1 MTFSMNVEEYAI
13 KQGFLHLLR
22 PLPDPIKPS
31 DLKSLETCT
40 KTEHIVNNPTLGE
53 TLPERLGMRT
63 ISSDFDAATIPKRNW
78 IIERYVLGNYIA
90 IIGAGGATGK
100 SMITLC
106 LAVSVALG
114 KDLLNLGDTVQ
125 GNALV
130 INNEDDDDELDR
142 RLAGIF
148 KLYRIKNHEV
158 TDKLY
163 IKSGYG
169 ERVTISTNSTIT
181 GSTSMMSPNVEK
193 IIKEIKRCDI
203 KLLIVD
209 PFVSTHQESEN
220 DNSAID
226 NVMSY
231 YRHIASETGVAIFLV
246 HHTRKDGDEA
256 DSRAGDVDVMRG
268 ASSLKD
274 AARLCFTLAKMGK
287 KTAKD
292 HGIDDKA
299 KNQLSRLDDAK
310 NNFTLS
316 DGKAKWFKMESVQIA
331 NGEWL
336 GVPRSYDLPDAIN
349 GKEASSESKEHTT
362 FSYIVRGVLSL
373 KGPEGGAVK
382 RPELMDQLS
391 KESGHKNTKLGDDLQ
406 ALPTGSS
413 NARRVNVYGR
423 FYRIHQVE
431 GNHSKAAKT
440 IHVILDE

>member
-31 DLKSLETCT
+31 DLKPLEKCT
-40 KTEHIVNNPTLGE
+40 KTEPIVNNPTLGE

-63 ISSDFDAATIPKRNW
+63 ISNDFDAANIPKRNW
-78 IIERYVLGNYIA
+78 VIERYVLGNYIA

-148 KLYRIKNHEV
+148 KFYRIKNHEV
-158 TDKLY
+158 IDKLY

-169 ERVTISTNSTIT
+169 ERVTISTIS
-181 GSTSMMSPNVEK
+181 GSISMMSPNVEK
-193 IIKEIKRCDI
+193 IIEEIKCCDI

-336 GVPRSYDLPDAIN
+336 GVPRSYDLPDVLNAN
-349 GKEASSESKEHTT
+349 KASNESKEHTI
-362 FSYIVRGVLSL
+362 FSYITRGVISL
-373 KGPEGGAVK
+373 KGDEGGFVK
-382 RPELMDQLS
+382 RPELMKQLFIETKHEKS
-391 KESGHKNTKLGDDLQ
+391 KLAKDLKV
-406 ALPTGSS
+406 LPIGSS
-413 NARRVNVYGR
+413 NARRVNVGGR

-431 GNHSKAAKT
+431 GNHSNAAKT
-440 IHVILDE
+440 IHVVVDE

>member
-1 MTFSMNVEEYAI
+1 MGFEMNFIEHAT
-13 KQGFLHLLR
+13 KRGLLHLLP
-22 PLPDPIKPS
+22 PLPEPIKS
-31 DLKSLETCT
+31 ADLKATEKCT
-40 KTEHIVNNPTLGE
+40 NTEPNVNNPTLGE
-53 TLPERLGMRT
+53 TLPEKLGMRT
-63 ISSDFDAATIPKRNW
+63 ISCDFDAANIPKRKW
-78 IIERYVLGNYIA
+78 IIDRLALANYIA

-130 INNEDDDDELDR
+130 INNEDDNDELDR

-148 KLYRIKNHEV
+148 KLYRIKSHEV
-158 TDKLY
+158 TNKLY

-169 ERVTISTNSTIT
+169 ERVTISTNTGNIT
-181 GSTSMMSPNVEK
+181 MMSPDVVK
-193 IIKEIKRCDI
+193 IINEIKRCNI
-203 KLLIVD
+203 KLLIID

-231 YRHIASETGVAIFLV
+231 YRHIASETGVALFLV
-246 HHTRKDGDEA
+246 HHTRKDGEES
-256 DSRAGDVDVMRG
+256 DSHAGDVDVMRG

-274 AARLCFTLAKMGK
+274 AARLCFTLSKMGK

-292 HGIDDKA
+292 HGIDDKT

-349 GKEASSESKEHTT
+349 GKEASNESKEHTT
-362 FSYIVRGVLSL
+362 FSYITRGVISL
-373 KGPEGGAVK
+373 KGNEGGVVK
-382 RPELMDQLS
+382 RPELMKQLFIETKYEKS
-391 KESGHKNTKLGDDLQ
+391 KLAKDLQ
-406 ALPTGSS
+406 ALPIGSS
-413 NARRVNVYGR
+413 NARRVNVGGR

-431 GNHSKAAKT
+431 GNHSNAAKT
-440 IHVILDE
+440 IHVVVDE

>member
-1 MTFSMNVEEYAI
+1 
-13 KQGFLHLLR
+13 
-22 PLPDPIKPS
+22 
-31 DLKSLETCT
+31 
-40 KTEHIVNNPTLGE
+40 
-53 TLPERLGMRT
+53 LPEKLGMRT
-63 ISSDFDAATIPKRNW
+63 ISCDFDAAKIPKRKW
-78 IIERYVLGNYIA
+78 IIDRYVLGNYIA

-114 KDLLNLGDTVQ
+114 KDLLGLGDTVQ

-130 INNEDDDDELDR
+130 INNEDDNDELNR

-148 KLYRIKNHEV
+148 KLYRIKSHEV
-158 TDKLY
+158 TNKLY

-169 ERVTISTNSTIT
+169 ERVTISNNTGTGNIT
-181 GSTSMMSPNVEK
+181 MMSPDVEK
-193 IIKEIKRCDI
+193 IINEIKRCNI
-203 KLLIVD
+203 KLLIID

-226 NVMSY
+226 TVMSY
-231 YRHIASETGVAIFLV
+231 YRHIASETGVALFLV
-246 HHTRKDGDEA
+246 HHTRKDGEES
-256 DSRAGDVDVMRG
+256 DSHAGDVDVMRG

-274 AARLCFTLAKMGK
+274 AARLCFTLSKMGK

-292 HGIDDKA
+292 HGIDDKT

-336 GVPRSYDLPDAIN
+336 GVPRSYDLPDVVNAN
-349 GKEASSESKEHTT
+349 KASSESKEHTT
-362 FSYIVRGVLSL
+362 FSYIARGVISL
-373 KGPEGGAVK
+373 KGNEGGVVK
-382 RPELMDQLS
+382 RPVLMDQLLIETKYS
-391 KESGHKNTKLGDDLQ
+391 KSKLGDDLK
-406 ALPTGSS
+406 ALPIGSS
-413 NARRVNVYGR
+413 NARRVNVGGR

-431 GNHSKAAKT
+431 GNHSNAART
-440 IHVILDE
+440 IHVVVDE